1 MARGYHEDIL
11 NRSPTHLLADNE
23 FCRNV
28 LVNKLS
34 ATDDFARRPLVNRY
48 ASPYVPK
55 VDAKDCVGCGCGGCG
70 CGGCGCGC
78 GGCGCGCGGCGGCD
92 TDSGDDT
99 VVTVVSE
106 DEQIAW
112 NFTSC
117 FKVTTQ
123 LLMNFPPSFFSV
135 ELE

>member
-55 VDAKDCVGCGCGGCG
+55 VDAKDCVGCGGGCVGCGGGCVG
-70 CGGCGCGC
+70 CGGCG
-78 GGCGCGCGGCGGCD
+78 